1 MTRGG
6 NVAPRRRNQPNEMNL
21 LLQRVVFLA
30 VVMGGLTG
38 AGAYSSGGAGTG
50 SAAVPFASGE
60 QLDYRIS
67 WNSALTAATARMR
80 VVEQRPFFGRTA
92 WHFQT
97 RAQTVEP
104 IRFLY
109 KLDDQFDSY
118 TDAATLAGMQ
128 YEMYI
133 REQNRNEDS
142 VIRMSPEGEPAGD
155 DGPTVRVPAGT
166 RDPLGFLYSLRAMD
180 WSRADAVKMNVYDGK
195 KLYELRIRRLATAQP
210 VTVPAGSYAATK
222 LEMRAFERGR
232 EVRNTLFNIWLSED
246 SAKRPVLIEADLP
259 IGTFR
264 VELERAK

>member
-1 MTRGG
+1 MAFLLFFAGMAVLGG
-6 NVAPRRRNQPNEMNL
+6 VQAAPRARE
-21 LLQRVVFLA
+21 
-30 VVMGGLTG
+30 G
-38 AGAYSSGGAGTG
+38 
-50 SAAVPFASGE
+50 AAVPFASGE

-80 VVEQRPFFGRTA
+80 VVEQRPFYGRTA

-97 RAQTVEP
+97 RAQSVEP
-104 IRFLY
+104 VRFLY

-118 TDAATLAGMQ
+118 TDAATLAGIQ

-142 VIRMSPEGEPAGD
+142 IIRMSREGEPADD
-155 DGPTVRVPAGT
+155 DGPTVRVPEGT
-166 RDPLGFLYSLRAMD
+166 RDPLGFLYSLRAVD
-180 WSRADAVKMNVYDGK
+180 WSRSEAVKMNVYDGK
-195 KLYELRIRRLATAQP
+195 KLYELRIRRLATAQA

-232 EVRNTLFNIWLSED
+232 EVRNTLFHVWLSED
-246 SAKRPVLIEADLP
+246 SGKRPVLIEADLP

-264 VELERAK
+264 VELERAN